1 MIRFIHT
8 ADLHLDRPFDGLTHL
23 PESLRHRSADSTFTA
38 LTRLVT
44 ITLHEQPD
52 FLIIAG
58 DIFDNSHRSIR
69 AQRAFVHEM
78 KRLHD
83 ASIPVFLVY
92 GNHDFLNKEW
102 NHLRLPDNVH
112 VFPEKPSVTSLTC
125 ASGQVVNLYG
135 FSYHRRWIK
144 QDMISQYLRSG
155 KADYHIA
162 ILHGEQRSGSDESN
176 YAPFTISELEE
187 QNFDYWALGHI
198 HKRQQLP
205 SPVAIWYPGDLQG
218 LSFKESELG
227 QKGASLVDLD
237 HSGAHVRFLPTAAI
251 EWSRAELDFSESA
264 TADHIEEVINTFKE
278 KARGKNKC
286 AFIRLYCSFTNPGMS
301 RLEVENLVQELI
313 ETSNEDEDER
323 NDFIWLVP
331 GTCTFRQH
339 LDKEQIMNSPHF
351 LGDLFRLIEQEE
363 SVLKAAEPLYNHHSG
378 RRYLEPLSAEEQE
391 QIRNE
396 SEQLLAEALLTA
408 GTSANEDD

>member
-23 PESLRHRSADSTFTA
+23 PEPLQRRSADSTFAA

-52 FLIIAG
+52 FMIIAG

-69 AQRAFVHEM
+69 AQRAFVREM
-78 KRLHD
+78 RRLHD

-125 ASGQVVNLYG
+125 ADGQVVNLYG

-176 YAPFTISELEE
+176 YAPFSIGELEA

-198 HKRQQLP
+198 HKRQQLS
-205 SPVAIWYPGDLQG
+205 SPVPIWYPGDLQG

-227 QKGASLVDLD
+227 QKGASLVELD
-237 HSGAHVRFLPTAAI
+237 HSGAHVRFLSTEAI
-251 EWSRAELDFSESA
+251 EWTRAELDFSGMA
-264 TADHIEEVINTFKE
+264 TADHIEEAINAFKE
-278 KARGKNKC
+278 GVREKHKC
-286 AFIRLYCSFTNPGMS
+286 AFIRLYFSFINPGMPH
-301 RLEVENLVQELI
+301 LDVENLVRELI
-313 ETSNEDEDER
+313 ETSNEDEDEP

-339 LDKEQIMNSPHF
+339 WDKNQIVNSPHF
-351 LGDLFRLIEQEE
+351 LGDLFRLIEQEG
-363 SVLKAAEPLYNHHSG
+363 SVLKAVEPLYSHHSG
-378 RRYLEPLSAEEQE
+378 RKYLEPLSAKDRD

-396 SEQLLAEALLTA
+396 SEQLLVEALMA
-408 GTSANEDD
+408 EETSANEDD